1 MPSVIFGCLGITRFP
16 TFRPLPI
23 FSASLNLNPSI
34 DMDTHKTPD
43 EGENQ
48 GGSPVAAR
56 DMGGNFREGEGS
68 LHSSGRR
75 RRSHRGRSGS
85 ILGMAGGRNKGS
97 RGRRGG
103 GRHDAR
109 KRNERM
115 IIVVCFVLSIAAAG
129 FAGFVAGQRFYKGFE
144 KSASDKSPALTEGV
158 LPSSASES
166 LLDEAFGSLSA
177 ENYKKALVDFQK
189 VQGIQP
195 TLAGIDYLI
204 GNAALLTGEYA
215 LAEQSLRQ
223 SLSKKELEDESQL
236 LLAIVEFRKSGV
248 RGSPAQKMADPV
260 SVAESAFRH
269 YASLRPADPAV
280 YDQWA
285 DLLRST
291 GSYRSAADLL
301 HKGVLRSDASLNES
315 YLSAKE
321 ALTRLQNDPSKEV
334 PSMAGITSMSGEQAL
349 VAACIALQQKR
360 VNEAVFFL
368 ERAREFYPPNLFRK
382 LLKDP
387 LFDEYRSDPKIK
399 DVLQKSASA

>member
-1 MPSVIFGCLGITRFP
+1 
-16 TFRPLPI
+16 
-23 FSASLNLNPSI
+23 
-34 DMDTHKTPD
+34 
-43 EGENQ
+43 
-48 GGSPVAAR
+48 
-56 DMGGNFREGEGS
+56 
-68 LHSSGRR
+68 
-75 RRSHRGRSGS
+75 
-85 ILGMAGGRNKGS
+85 
-97 RGRRGG
+97 
-103 GRHDAR
+103 
-109 KRNERM
+109 M
-115 IIVVCFVLSIAAAG
+115 IIVVSFVLSIAAAG
-129 FAGFVAGQRFYKGFE
+129 FAGFVAGQRFYEGGE
-144 KSASDKSPALTEGV
+144 KSALDKSAASTERV
-158 LPSSASES
+158 FPTSASES
-166 LLDEAFGSLSA
+166 LLDEAFASLTS
-177 ENYKKALVDFQK
+177 ENYRKALLDFQK

-195 TLAGIDYLI
+195 TLPGIDYLI

-285 DLLRST
+285 DLLRSN

-301 HKGVLRSDASLNES
+301 HKGVLRSDASFNES

-368 ERAREFYPPNLFRK
+368 ERAREFYPPNVFRR

-387 LFDEYRSDPKIK
+387 LFDEYRTDPKIK

>member
-1 MPSVIFGCLGITRFP
+1 
-16 TFRPLPI
+16 
-23 FSASLNLNPSI
+23 
-34 DMDTHKTPD
+34 MDSDKTSDDGQGFVDSPD
-43 EGENQ
+43 D
-48 GGSPVAAR
+48 AR
-56 DMGGNFREGEGS
+56 SFGGNPREANGRRY
-68 LHSSGRR
+68 RR
-75 RRSHRGRSGS
+75 RRSNQGSGS
-85 ILGMAGGRNKGS
+85 FLGLGGGRNKGS

-129 FAGFVAGQRFYKGFE
+129 FAGFVAGQRFDKGFD
-144 KSASDKSPALTEGV
+144 KSAPDKSAALTEGI
-158 LPSSASES
+158 LPSSASEA
-166 LLDEAFGSLSA
+166 LLDDAFGSLST

-236 LLAIVEFRKSGV
+236 LLAMVEFRKSGV

-285 DLLRST
+285 DILRSN

-321 ALTRLQNDPSKEV
+321 ALTRLQDDPSKEV

-368 ERAREFYPPNLFRK
+368 ERAREFYRPNLFRK
-382 LLKDP
+382 LLRDP
-387 LFDEYRSDPKIK
+387 VFDEFRSDPKIK
-399 DVLQKSASA
+399 DVLKKNESA

>member
-1 MPSVIFGCLGITRFP
+1 MPSVIFACIGLTRFP
-16 TFRPLPI
+16 QQFRNI
-23 FSASLNLNPSI
+23 TRRST
-34 DMDTHKTPD
+34 MDTDKTSDDGQGFGDSPD
-43 EGENQ
+43 DALSFAGNPREA
-48 GGSPVAAR
+48 GGR
-56 DMGGNFREGEGS
+56 RY
-68 LHSSGRR
+68 RR

-115 IIVVCFVLSIAAAG
+115 MIVVCFVLSIAAAG
-129 FAGFVAGQRFYKGFE
+129 FAGFVAGQRFDKGFD
-144 KSASDKSPALTEGV
+144 KSAPDKSAALTEGI
-158 LPSSASES
+158 LPSSASEA
-166 LLDEAFGSLSA
+166 LLDEAFGSLST
-177 ENYKKALVDFQK
+177 ENYRKALLDFQK

-236 LLAIVEFRKSGV
+236 LLAMVEFRKSGV

-285 DLLRST
+285 DLLRSN

-368 ERAREFYPPNLFRK
+368 ERAREFYRPNLFRK
-382 LLKDP
+382 LLRDP
-387 LFDEYRSDPKIK
+387 VFDEFRSDPKIK
-399 DVLQKSASA
+399 DVLKKNESA